1 MSSNESRR
9 SRLATSLLALFATC
23 ALGALAAAPAGAF
36 SASGDAVFV
45 PASHDK
51 GRTLSGQGIKL
62 LAGNGGS
69 SQGNNLTL
77 PVAEVNPIGTQPT
90 ATSAASLTFKKG
102 KASVV
107 FGDVRFDL
115 SAGTI
120 VGKLAAVETAIFR
133 VEGAP
138 QVNPV
143 TGAVSLNDG
152 KLRLIGTTAKTLRD
166 DLNLARA
173 LNNKGVGMVWLAAQ
187 AKPTHVTKPIASG
200 SVDWGVLASWRKY
213 VLGQQGPPPP
223 STVGAISVAGGA
235 TSTGTLS
242 EPGAYFSFPV
252 NGGSFEQGLFGAS
265 DKLNL
270 TTQGSVEFEKPAH
283 CIIEVGFSSIG
294 LTIGTASTL
303 SLNSVSDIDTPT
315 PPTCA
320 DNPPAVAANVP
331 FATLGT
337 SGIAPSYSAGG
348 KTVTWSAVPATL
360 TAAGST
366 AWGAGPPY
374 IAGKALDPVTITV
387 GLG

>member
-1 MSSNESRR
+1 MSSNESRK
-9 SRLATSLLALFATC
+9 SRLATSLLALVATC
-23 ALGALAAAPAGAF
+23 ALGALIAAPAGAF
-36 SASGDAVFV
+36 SATGSAVFV
-45 PASHDK
+45 PANHDK
-51 GRTLSGQGIKL
+51 GRTLSGQNVKL
-62 LAGNGGS
+62 LVGNGGS
-69 SQGNNLTL
+69 SQDNKLTL
-77 PVAEVNPIGTQPT
+77 PVAEVNPVGSQPT

-107 FGDVRFDL
+107 FSDVRFNL
-115 SAGTI
+115 SAATI
-120 VGKLAAVETAIFR
+120 AGKLAGTETSIFR

-143 TGAVSLNDG
+143 TGAVSLAAG
-152 KLRLIGTTAKTLRD
+152 KLRLIGTTAQNLKAE
-166 DLNLARA
+166 LNLERA
-173 LNNKGVGMVWLAAQ
+173 LNPKGVGMVWLAAQ
-187 AKPTHVTKPIASG
+187 AKPTHVAKPITSG
-200 SVDWGVLASWRKY
+200 SVNWGVLASWRKY
-213 VLGQQGPPPP
+213 VLGQQGPPP

-242 EPGAYFSFPV
+242 EPNAYFSFPV
-252 NGGSFEQGLFGAS
+252 SGGSFEQGLFGAS
-265 DKLNL
+265 DKLHL
-270 TTQGSVEFEKPAH
+270 TTQGSVKFEKPAH
-283 CIIEVGFSSIG
+283 CIIEVSFSNVG

-303 SLNSVSDIDTPT
+303 SLNSMSNIDT